1 MSLQFPRMRFG
12 MFSLAE
18 FASIADVPV
27 ENIRVWR
34 SRGHIGGG
42 GGRGARY
49 PASEVAEAMFRYD
62 LSRYGIPPS
71 ESAEIGY
78 DSAGRILRY
87 IMFNHADCCEVRGPA
102 NAVKHLCELHQN
114 SDALTKLYYGA
125 GAGDELLVRLNG
137 GELEFLPSGG
147 DDLHLPAYRS
157 ALVFNLE
164 GYATELAERAAKPI
178 MTFQFECREG
188 EQEVRASLADA

>member
-1 MSLQFPRMRFG
+1 MSAQFPRMRFG

-18 FASIADVPV
+18 FASIADMPV

-42 GGRGARY
+42 GGRGAKY

-71 ESAEIGY
+71 ESVDIGY
-78 DSAGRILRY
+78 DCAGRILRY

-102 NAVKHLCELHQN
+102 DAVEHLREVHQN
-114 SDALTKLYYGA
+114 SDALTRLYYGA
-125 GAGDELLVRLNG
+125 GTGDELLVRLNG
-137 GELEFLPSGG
+137 GELEFMPSEGE
-147 DDLHLPAYRS
+147 DLHLRAYRS
-157 ALVFNLE
+157 ALVFNLQ
-164 GYATELAERAAKPI
+164 GYAAQLAKSSDKPI

-188 EQEVRASLADA
+188 EPEVRASLADK